1 MIADDVH
8 IYKKSFNHNIV
19 QIDIIIR
26 LNDQPNGVFF
36 NTNKCNVLHSGENNT
51 NCDYFMY
58 IGDHK
63 LINSQLVEDL
73 GVTFDPKLNFNHHIY
88 KQHTKQ
94 LRFWV
99 Y

>member
-51 NCDYFMY
+51 N
-58 IGDHK
+58 
-63 LINSQLVEDL
+63 
-73 GVTFDPKLNFNHHIY
+73 
-88 KQHTKQ
+88 
-94 LRFWV
+94 
-99 Y
+99 

>member
-1 MIADDVH
+1 
-8 IYKKSFNHNIV
+8 
-19 QIDIIIR
+19 
-26 LNDQPNGVFF
+26 
-36 NTNKCNVLHSGENNT
+36 
-51 NCDYFMY
+51 MY

-73 GVTFDPKLNFNHHIY
+73 GVTFDPKLNFNLHIY